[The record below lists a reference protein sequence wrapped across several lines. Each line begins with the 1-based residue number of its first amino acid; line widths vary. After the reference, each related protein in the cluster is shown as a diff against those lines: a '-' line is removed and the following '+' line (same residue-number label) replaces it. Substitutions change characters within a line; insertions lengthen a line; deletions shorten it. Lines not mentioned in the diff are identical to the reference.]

1 MTQPTPLLHGRRIM
15 VLDDEKYTLR
25 MLRTVLQGLGA
36 TDVMDVSNA
45 EEAARILNGNRFKI
59 DCLCAD
65 FNMPKVHGLLLVKAI
80 RLGARG
86 LPRDLPIVMLTGHT
100 NEAIVE
106 SAKALHVNGLIRKP
120 VSRAQLETT
129 LGRVFSNP
137 FQAATPETYRDVN
150 VKISLTEPTQAEA
163 AARMAQEMNVNLD
176 ASTATVSTDGPIP
189 KAAPP
194 SQPTP
199 ATPMIERSLPAEKVD
214 VGTIVAR
221 ASELIEGV
229 TFASGISINPR
240 HVALIQHLLTTGPV
254 GDIYVRLP
262 DAGAGTPL

>member
-1 MTQPTPLLHGRRIM
+1 MSPTSTLLQGRRIM

-45 EEAARILNGNRFKI
+45 EEAAQILNGNRFKV

-106 SAKALHVNGLIRKP
+106 SARALHVNGLIRKP

-137 FQAATPETYRDVN
+137 FQAAPPEAYRDVN
-150 VKISLTEPTQAEA
+150 VKISLTEPTQTEA
-163 AARMAQEMNVNLD
+163 AARMAKEMNVNL
-176 ASTATVSTDGPIP
+176 
-189 KAAPP
+189 
-194 SQPTP
+194 
-199 ATPMIERSLPAEKVD
+199 
-214 VGTIVAR
+214 
-221 ASELIEGV
+221 
-229 TFASGISINPR
+229 
-240 HVALIQHLLTTGPV
+240 
-254 GDIYVRLP
+254 
-262 DAGAGTPL
+262 GAGDVAAMTEA